1 MWFQIRFPKL
11 LTIDYVSVCV
21 RDLICAVYSTIQSLL
36 LLKKYTMQW
45 GGDVRSTR
53 VAHEGMPSSDGWH
66 PRIKILGADQIA
78 PEPNM
83 DIHGTPSILVYVK
96 QKTRRLD
103 LRKSNSRVVKPTRI
117 LYA

>member
-1 MWFQIRFPKL
+1 MCSIL
-11 LTIDYVSVCV
+11 NYTITFIIKKIYY
-21 RDLICAVYSTIQSLL
+21 AVG
-36 LLKKYTMQW
+36 